1 MLFFSFVGK
10 SQIRYFIFFVFDI
23 LANMQLPR
31 AQIIKARKIFERI
44 YKKEKI
50 DLRAS
55 SETLKDQLNLY
66 LDHIEQHIKKDISPG
81 ERSRITKIIERNNLV
96 SEVLSDSSFKEIVQG
111 KMELSGKAVIGYV
124 FCIDGRIPSIFLG
137 DRFAKFWEVPAG
149 ELVTVRRKSDGKLLP
164 ASTDLGESLRR
175 RVTSGK
181 ELLEIV
187 FAHTSFIDPKH
198 GCGAMAAKRA
208 KGILNDNLSNEEAN
222 LKILEE
228 KTIPAITNL
237 FNNFRTHK
245 GFEPL
250 KRVGVSALYDTDSF
264 GVILNY
270 DRRDQGRSLSTTEL
284 TNQFKEII
292 TERFIGENL
301 VFGAYKQKFH
311 DLKYLTIFFG
321 NLLKITKALLQEK
334 KFVQLQDVINKY
346 LNQNYSDLTSNQKK
360 AFRFFLTRSIALQYL
375 TGLSAAN
382 KKNIDHPFAEH
393 EEEFMAVSIRGAT
406 IGKFDPESQG
416 FSSTPA
422 DAASAITNI
431 KSKMSIMN
439 GSKDNKKRPF
449 ILFICNL
456 LYQSDLQDNNRVL
469 KRAMVSN
476 AELLRA
482 IVEDPQLGEMVRKA
496 HLIPVPVLLAEGTNE
511 VLKIADHSAYI

>member
-1 MLFFSFVGK
+1 
-10 SQIRYFIFFVFDI
+10 
-23 LANMQLPR
+23 MQLPR
-31 AQIIKARKIFERI
+31 EQIIKARKIFERI

-55 SETLKDQLNLY
+55 AETLKDQLNLY
-66 LDHIEQHIKKDISPG
+66 LDHIEQHIRKDISSK

-96 SEVLSDSSFKEIVQG
+96 SEVLNDESFKNIVQG
-111 KMELSGKAVIGYV
+111 KMELSGKAVIGYI
-124 FCIDGRIPSIFLG
+124 FCIDGRIPSIFMG

-149 ELVTVRRKSDGKLLP
+149 ELMITKRKSDGKIIP

-187 FAHTSFIDPKH
+187 FAHTSLIDPKH

-208 KGILNDNLSNEEAN
+208 RGLLSDKLSNEEAN

-228 KTIPAITNL
+228 KTIPAITTL

-245 GFEPL
+245 GFDPM
-250 KRVGVSALYDTDSF
+250 KRVGVAALYDTDSF

-270 DRRDQGRSLSTTEL
+270 DRRNQGKSLSTTEL
-284 TNQFKEII
+284 TNEFKESI
-292 TERFIGENL
+292 TERFVGENL

-311 DLKYLTIFFG
+311 DIKYLTIFFG
-321 NLLKITKALLQEK
+321 NLLKVTKALLQEK
-334 KFVQLQDVINKY
+334 KFAPLQDILNKY
-346 LNQNYSDLTSNQKK
+346 INQNYADLTVNQKK
-360 AFRFFLTRSIALQYL
+360 SLRFFLTRSIALQYL
-375 TGLSAAN
+375 TGLSVAN

-393 EEEFMAVSIRGAT
+393 GEEFMAVSIRGAT

-422 DAASAITNI
+422 DADTAIANI
-431 KSKMSIMN
+431 KAKMSIMN
-439 GSKDNKKRPF
+439 GSSENKKQPF

-456 LYQSDLQDNNRVL
+456 LYQSDLQENNRVL

-482 IVEDPQLGEMVRKA
+482 IIEDPALGEMVRKA
-496 HLIPVPVLLAEGTNE
+496 SLIPVPVLLAEGTNE

>member
-1 MLFFSFVGK
+1 
-10 SQIRYFIFFVFDI
+10 
-23 LANMQLPR
+23 MQLPR

-55 SETLKDQLNLY
+55 AETLKDQLNLY
-66 LDHIEQHIKKDISPG
+66 LDHIEQHIKKEINSK
-81 ERSRITKIIERNNLV
+81 ERGRITKIIERNNLV
-96 SEVLSDSSFKEIVQG
+96 SEVLNDESFKSIVQG
-111 KMELSGKAVIGYV
+111 KMELSGKAIIGYI
-124 FCIDGRIPSIFLG
+124 FCIDGRIPSIFMG

-149 ELVTVRRKSDGKLLP
+149 ELMITKRKSDGKIIP
-164 ASTDLGESLRR
+164 SSTDLGESLRR

-187 FAHTSFIDPKH
+187 FAHTSLIDPKH

-208 KGILNDNLSNEEAN
+208 KGLLSDKFSNEEAN

-228 KTIPAITNL
+228 RTIPAITTL

-250 KRVGVSALYDTDSF
+250 KRVGIAALYDTDSF

-270 DRRDQGRSLSTTEL
+270 ELRDRGKSLSTTEL
-284 TNQFKEII
+284 TNEFKESI
-292 TERFIGENL
+292 TERFVSENL

-321 NLLKITKALLQEK
+321 NLLKVTKALIQEK
-334 KFVQLQDVINKY
+334 KFASLQQIIDKYINRH
-346 LNQNYSDLTSNQKK
+346 YSDLTSGQKK
-360 AFRFFLTRSIALQYL
+360 SFKFFLIRSIALQYL
-375 TGLSAAN
+375 TGLSVSN

-422 DAASAITNI
+422 DAGTAIANI
-431 KSKMSIMN
+431 KAKMSIMN
-439 GSKDNKKRPF
+439 GSRENKKQPF

-482 IVEDPQLGEMVRKA
+482 IVEDSQLGEMVRKA
-496 HLIPVPVLLAEGTNE
+496 TLIPVPVLLAEGTNE

>member
-1 MLFFSFVGK
+1 
-10 SQIRYFIFFVFDI
+10 
-23 LANMQLPR
+23 MQLPR
-31 AQIIKARKIFERI
+31 EQILKARKIFEKI

-66 LDHIEQHIKKDISPG
+66 LDHVEQHIKKEINSK
-81 ERSRITKIIERNNLV
+81 ERARITKIIERNNLV
-96 SEVLSDSSFKEIVQG
+96 SEVLNDPSFKSIVKG
-111 KMELSGKAVIGYV
+111 KMELSGKAVIGYI

-149 ELVTVRRKSDGKLLP
+149 EIVTVRRKSDGKLLP

-181 ELLEIV
+181 ELFEIV
-187 FAHTSFIDPKH
+187 FAHTSLIDPKH
-198 GCGAMAAKRA
+198 GCGAMAGKRA
-208 KGILNDNLSNEEAN
+208 RGLLSDKLSNEEAN

-228 KTIPAITNL
+228 KTIPAITTL

-245 GFEPL
+245 GFEPM
-250 KRVGVSALYDTDSF
+250 KRVGISALYDTDSF

-270 DRRDQGRSLSTTEL
+270 DKRAQGKSLSTTEL
-284 TNQFKEII
+284 TNEFKESI
-292 TERFIGENL
+292 TERFVSENL
-301 VFGAYKQKFH
+301 VFGSYKEKFH

-321 NLLKITKALLQEK
+321 NLLKVTKALLLEK
-334 KFVQLQDVINKY
+334 KFIGLQSILDKY
-346 LNQNYSDLTSNQKK
+346 IKEHYSDLTPNQKK
-360 AFRFFLTRSIALQYL
+360 SFKFFLVRSIALQYL
-375 TGLSAAN
+375 TGLSVSN

-393 EEEFMAVSIRGAT
+393 EEEYMAVSIRGAT

-422 DAASAITNI
+422 DAETAISNI
-431 KSKMSIMN
+431 KTKMSIMN
-439 GSKDNKKRPF
+439 GSKDNKKQPF

-476 AELLRA
+476 AELLRG
-482 IVEDPQLGEMVRKA
+482 IIEDPELGEMVRRA
-496 HLIPVPVLLAEGTNE
+496 TLIPVPVLLAEGTNE